1 MTGRRTEERH
11 GLAAGLQALPASEV
25 LSRLLGAQSDAVAA
39 LRPALAALSAAAD
52 LARAALSGTGRVA
65 YVGAGSAGLMAL
77 ADGLELAGTFG
88 VPPAR
93 TPILFAGG
101 TAALLHMTGEVED
114 DAAQALA
121 DVAALAPTAADVAI
135 CVSAS
140 GATPYTLAVARG
152 VKATGGRVI
161 GIANAAGSPLLA
173 LADVAVL
180 IDSGPEMVAGSTR
193 LGAATAQK
201 IALNMISTLVGIGL
215 GHVHEGYMVNL
226 MPENA
231 KLRARAARIVATLA
245 GCDDAQA
252 GAALS
257 TTDGAVKPAI
267 LIAAGASAEGAK
279 TLLADSGG
287 HLGPALARLAETT
300 TTQRPHPKTTGP
312 RQGRNQGD
320 DR

>member
-1 MTGRRTEERH
+1 MIGRRMEERH
-11 GLAAGLQALPASEV
+11 ALAAGLQALPAAEI
-25 LSRLLGAQSDAVAA
+25 LSRLLVAQGDAVAA
-39 LRPALAALSAAAD
+39 LRPALSSIAAAAD
-52 LARAALSGTGRVA
+52 LARAALSGAGRLA

-101 TAALLHMTGEVED
+101 AAALLHMTGDVED
-114 DAAQALA
+114 DAALSQADL
-121 DVAALAPTAADVAI
+121 AALAPTAADVAI

-140 GATPYTLAVARG
+140 GTTPYTLAVARG
-152 VKATGGRVI
+152 VKAAGGRVI
-161 GIANAAGSPLLA
+161 AIANVSGAPLLS

-193 LGAATAQK
+193 LGAATTQK

-226 MPENA
+226 LPENA
-231 KLRARAARIVATLA
+231 KLRDRAARIVAALS

-252 GAALS
+252 ARALA
-257 TTDGAVKPAI
+257 TTKGAVKPAI
-267 LIAAGASAEGAK
+267 LIAAGASADTAQS
-279 TLLADSGG
+279 LLADSGG
-287 HLGPALARLAETT
+287 HLGPALARLAGPPTNE
-300 TTQRPHPKTTGP
+300 RP
-312 RQGRNQGD
+312 
-320 DR
+320 

>member
-1 MTGRRTEERH
+1 MTERRTEERH
-11 GLAAGLQALPASEV
+11 ALAAGLHTLPAAEV
-25 LSRLLGAQSDAVAA
+25 LSRLLGAQDDAVGA
-39 LRPALAALSAAAD
+39 LRPAIPALSAAAD
-52 LARAALSGTGRVA
+52 LARTALSGPGRLA

-77 ADGLELAGTFG
+77 ADRLELAGTFG
-88 VPPAR
+88 LPPAQ

-101 TAALLHMTGEVED
+101 TTALLHLTGEVED
-114 DAAQALA
+114 DPALALA
-121 DVAALAPTAADVAI
+121 DLADLAPTAADVAI

-152 VKATGGRVI
+152 VKAAGGSVI

-226 MPENA
+226 LPENA
-231 KLRARAARIVATLA
+231 KLRERAARIVAALG
-245 GCDDAQA
+245 GCDDARA
-252 GAALS
+252 RDSLATAR
-257 TTDGAVKPAI
+257 GAVKPAI
-267 LIAAGASAEGAK
+267 LIAAGASADTAR
-279 TLLADSGG
+279 TLLADSDG

-300 TTQRPHPKTTGP
+300 TTQRP
-312 RQGRNQGD
+312 
-320 DR
+320 

>member
-1 MTGRRTEERH
+1 MNGRRTEERH
-11 GLAAGLQALPASEV
+11 GLAAGLQALPAAEV
-25 LSRLLGAQSDAVAA
+25 LSRLLGAQTDAVAA
-39 LRPALAALSAAAD
+39 LRPALADIAAAAE
-52 LARAALSGTGRVA
+52 LARTTLSGAGRLA

-77 ADGLELAGTFG
+77 ADGLELEGTFG
-88 VPPAR
+88 LPPAR

-114 DAAQALA
+114 DPALAQADL
-121 DVAALAPTAADVAI
+121 AALAPTAADAAI

-152 VKATGGRVI
+152 VKASGGRVI
-161 GIANAAGSPLLA
+161 GIANVLGAPLLA

-226 MPENA
+226 LPENG
-231 KLRARAARIVATLA
+231 KLRDRAARIVAALA
-245 GCDDAQA
+245 GCDDALA
-252 GAALS
+252 RRSLA
-257 TTDGAVKPAI
+257 TTKGAVKPAI
-267 LIAAGASAEGAK
+267 LIAAGASADAARS
-279 TLLADSGG
+279 LLADSGG

-300 TTQRPHPKTTGP
+300 TERP
-312 RQGRNQGD
+312 
-320 DR
+320 